1 MDILFKCSRCQT
13 ELEVDADAAGE
24 EIECPACS
32 ERLVIPQPNDS
43 NVKRTDVSAPPSTA
57 ERVEKK
63 FSVPVHEGPVEPLI
77 KKPLP
82 PLEAAAAR
90 EGRSIAVKTI
100 RHSDC
105 KEVGHDKF
113 DATVTQF
120 LNSIGEDQLISITP
134 INYSYVE
141 MGSQKLITDF
151 GVMIVYR
158 MGEGESPREK

>member
-24 EIECPACS
+24 EIECPACN
-32 ERLVIPQPNDS
+32 EQLVIPQPNQDNTKAPAPDS
-43 NVKRTDVSAPPSTA
+43 TPS
-57 ERVEKK
+57 RVEKK
-63 FSVPVHEGPVEPLI
+63 FSVPVTDRPVEALI

-82 PLEAAAAR
+82 PLEAAATR
-90 EGRSIAVKTI
+90 EGGRAMAIKTI

-113 DATVTQF
+113 DLTVTEF
-120 LNSIGEDQLISITP
+120 LNSIGEESIVSITP
-134 INYSYVE
+134 VNYSYVE

-151 GVMIVYR
+151 GVMILFR
-158 MGEGESPREK
+158 TGHKDASEE